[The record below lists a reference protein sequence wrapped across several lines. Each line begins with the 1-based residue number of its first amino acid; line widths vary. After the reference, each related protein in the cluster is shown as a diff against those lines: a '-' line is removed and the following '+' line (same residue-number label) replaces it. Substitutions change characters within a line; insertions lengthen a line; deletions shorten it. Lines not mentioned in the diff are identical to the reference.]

1 MGTPGRSH
9 RPTEGGVELQVY
21 GTSGA
26 FVISSVFNAMAD
38 VFEPSASSHGAAL
51 IPAIDSLAISRV
63 ISSHMNESTASES
76 AYVSS
81 ILSL

>member
-1 MGTPGRSH
+1 MGTRSQQSSQAN
-9 RPTEGGVELQVY
+9 RWCRAY

-26 FVISSVFNAMAD
+26 FVISSVFNVMAD

-63 ISSHMNESTASES
+63 ISSHINESTESES